1 MSFDLDKFTAEPS
14 VELLNLGK
22 KTDLLNLAKHYKLS
36 EIKSSMRKHEIKNI
50 LVQYFVDE
58 EIFNEN
64 ALSLIVD
71 VQSVSS
77 SKELELK
84 FQIRQLEIQEREKER
99 ERERERER
107 EERKEREKERERER
121 EEREKERERER
132 EEREKERER
141 EREEREREEREKER
155 ERERE
160 REEREKERE
169 FQLRMREIEMQERA
183 NQLKQMIEYN
193 FDITKHIR
201 LVPPFQEKEVDKY
214 FLHFE
219 KVAENLNW
227 PKEHWTLLLQSVLI
241 GKAREIHTQLGVEQS
256 HHYET
261 VKELILKGY
270 ELVPEAYRQKFRNC
284 KKDSNQT
291 HVEFARNK
299 EQLFDRWCCS
309 KKIDQNYDQLRQ
321 LVLVEEFKRCI
332 QSDVKT
338 FLDEKQVETLEE
350 AARLADD
357 YYLTHKVSF
366 IAKPKPTSSHP
377 QNKFMS
383 GNSSGMPSQSNTPKH
398 NSTSETKS
406 QYPLSRPTCNY
417 CKKPGHLVSECL
429 KLKGE
434 AKLTGLTT
442 LSPRPQS
449 SNKTNTTDIVTK
461 PKSDSTMEIFEPFM
475 LNGFVSLSGDNC
487 PPTPIKILRDTGAS
501 QSLILADILP
511 FSEKTSSGTSVLIQG
526 VECGTVNIPLHHVNL
541 SSDLVTGPVVIG
553 IKPSLPF
560 KGVHLLLGND
570 LAGDKV
576 VVNPLVTDTPNIGQT
591 DDPIEQEIPDLYPS
605 CAVTRAMAKKA
616 ILKNSNSDIDLTDT
630 FIGQYFN
637 NEIKKSLDPSLS
649 DIQTD
654 SSMSCHS
661 PPRSIDQGHDTLSKS
676 QLIQEQQTDPEIS
689 KLIFRALPEDEIS
702 QVPICYY
709 IKNGLFMRKWRPFDV
724 PADDEWAVNHQIVV
738 PKSYR
743 HEILSIAHESPMSGH
758 LGINKT
764 YHKIIN
770 HFYWPG
776 LKSDVSKYCKT
787 CHTCQ
792 MVGKLNQTIPKAQL
806 QPISAF
812 DEPFSRILIDCV
824 GPLPRTK
831 SGNEYLLTIM
841 CTSTRFP
848 EAIPLRN
855 IKTKSIVKALIK
867 FFTLVGLPKSVQS
880 DQGSNFMSG
889 IFQQV
894 MHELGIKQYRS
905 SAYHPES
912 QGALERF
919 HQTLKNMI
927 RSYCFDAEK
936 DWDEGIHLLLFAVR
950 ESVQE
955 SLGFSPFE
963 LVFGHS
969 VRGPLKLLKEKF
981 LSNDETPLNLLQYV
995 SDFRNRLFRACEV
1008 ARSNLKTS

>member
-22 KTDLLNLAKHYKLS
+22 KTDLLNLAKHYKLY

-77 SKELELK
+77 SKELQLK
-84 FQIRQLEIQEREKER
+84 LQIRQLEIQEREKER
-99 ERERERER
+99 EREREREERERER
-107 EERKEREKERERER
+107 EEREEREKERERERERERDEREREERAKERERER
-121 EEREKERERER
+121 EEREKERERE
-132 EEREKERER
+132 EREKERES
-141 EREEREREEREKER
+141 EERQ
-155 ERERE
+155 
-160 REEREKERE
+160 KERE

-183 NQLKQMIEYN
+183 NQPKQKIEYN
-193 FDITKHIR
+193 FDVTKHIR

-241 GKAREIHTQLGVEQS
+241 GKAREIYIQLGVEQS

-299 EQLFDRWCCS
+299 EQLFERWCCS
-309 KKIDQNYDQLRQ
+309 KKIDQNYDKLRQ
-321 LVLVEEFKRCI
+321 LMLVEEFKRCI

-338 FLDEKQVETLEE
+338 FLDEKQVEILEE

-383 GNSSGMPSQSNTPKH
+383 GNSSGMPSQSNTPKP

-429 KLKGE
+429 KLKRKLERDE
-434 AKLTGLTT
+434 AKPTVLTT
-442 LSPRPQS
+442 LRPRPQS
-449 SNKTNTTDIVTK
+449 SIKTNTIDIVTK

-511 FSEKTSSGTSVLIQG
+511 FSEKTSPGTSVLIQG

-541 SSDLVTGPVVIG
+541 SSDLVTGLVVIG
-553 IKPSLPF
+553 ITPSLPF

-630 FIGQYFN
+630 FIGQ
-637 NEIKKSLDPSLS
+637 
-649 DIQTD
+649 
-654 SSMSCHS
+654 
-661 PPRSIDQGHDTLSKS
+661 
-676 QLIQEQQTDPEIS
+676 
-689 KLIFRALPEDEIS
+689 
-702 QVPICYY
+702 
-709 IKNGLFMRKWRPFDV
+709 
-724 PADDEWAVNHQIVV
+724 
-738 PKSYR
+738 
-743 HEILSIAHESPMSGH
+743 
-758 LGINKT
+758 
-764 YHKIIN
+764 
-770 HFYWPG
+770 
-776 LKSDVSKYCKT
+776 
-787 CHTCQ
+787 
-792 MVGKLNQTIPKAQL
+792 
-806 QPISAF
+806 
-812 DEPFSRILIDCV
+812 
-824 GPLPRTK
+824 
-831 SGNEYLLTIM
+831 
-841 CTSTRFP
+841 
-848 EAIPLRN
+848 
-855 IKTKSIVKALIK
+855 
-867 FFTLVGLPKSVQS
+867 
-880 DQGSNFMSG
+880 
-889 IFQQV
+889 
-894 MHELGIKQYRS
+894 
-905 SAYHPES
+905 
-912 QGALERF
+912 
-919 HQTLKNMI
+919 
-927 RSYCFDAEK
+927 
-936 DWDEGIHLLLFAVR
+936 
-950 ESVQE
+950 
-955 SLGFSPFE
+955 
-963 LVFGHS
+963 
-969 VRGPLKLLKEKF
+969 
-981 LSNDETPLNLLQYV
+981 
-995 SDFRNRLFRACEV
+995 
-1008 ARSNLKTS
+1008 